1 MRQGSEVRW
10 ILLAC
15 AVLNCLG
22 ILLSAGEYR
31 GMVSD
36 GIYDAL
42 ISAGSDPNIQLES
55 LRGYQFRWLIQG
67 HGAVVFFLGFLWGNW
82 AVTRVPC
89 LVFSALGALW
99 LSTPLWFP
107 VQGVQ
112 ISVWFLLAAVYLGC
126 ISYLW
131 WKYRKNRPEQS
142 DSLTK
147 SSSI

>member
-55 LRGYQFRWLIQG
+55 LRGYQFR
-67 HGAVVFFLGFLWGNW
+67 
-82 AVTRVPC
+82 
-89 LVFSALGALW
+89 
-99 LSTPLWFP
+99 
-107 VQGVQ
+107 
-112 ISVWFLLAAVYLGC
+112 
-126 ISYLW
+126 
-131 WKYRKNRPEQS
+131 
-142 DSLTK
+142 
-147 SSSI
+147 

>member
-36 GIYDAL
+36 GIYDFLA
-42 ISAGSDPNIQLES
+42 STGSDPNIQLES
-55 LRGYQFRWLIQG
+55 LQGYQFRWLLHG
-67 HGAVVFFLGFLWGNW
+67 HGAVIFFLGFLWGNR

-89 LVFSALGALW
+89 LAFFALGALW

-107 VQGVQ
+107 VRGGQ
-112 ISVWFLLAAVYLGC
+112 IPVWFLVTAVYLGC

-131 WKYRKNRPEQS
+131 WKYRKNRQEQS
-142 DSLTK
+142 DFLSK
-147 SSSI
+147 I

>member
-1 MRQGSEVRW
+1 MRQGSELRW
-10 ILLAC
+10 ILLVC

-36 GIYDAL
+36 GIYDFL
-42 ISAGSDPNIQLES
+42 VSTGSDPNIQLES
-55 LRGYQFRWLIQG
+55 LRDYQFRWLIQG
-67 HGAVVFFLGFLWGNW
+67 HGAVAFFFGFLWGSR

-99 LSTPLWFP
+99 LSTPLWFS

-112 ISVWFLLAAVYLGC
+112 ISVWFLVTAVYLGC

-131 WKYRKNRPEQS
+131 WKYRKNRQEQS
-142 DSLTK
+142 DFLSK
-147 SSSI
+147 IFP

>member
-15 AVLNCLG
+15 AVLNCLV
-22 ILLSAGEYR
+22 ILLSVGEYR

-99 LSTPLWFP
+99 FP

>member
-42 ISAGSDPNIQLES
+42 ISAGSDPNIQLEG

-67 HGAVVFFLGFLWGNW
+67 HGAVVFFLGFLLGDR
-82 AVTRVPC
+82 AVTRVSC

-107 VQGVQ
+107 VRGVQ
-112 ISVWFLLAAVYLGC
+112 ISVWFLVTAVYLGC

-131 WKYRKNRPEQS
+131 WKYHKNRQEQPNFLS
-142 DSLTK
+142 N
-147 SSSI
+147 I